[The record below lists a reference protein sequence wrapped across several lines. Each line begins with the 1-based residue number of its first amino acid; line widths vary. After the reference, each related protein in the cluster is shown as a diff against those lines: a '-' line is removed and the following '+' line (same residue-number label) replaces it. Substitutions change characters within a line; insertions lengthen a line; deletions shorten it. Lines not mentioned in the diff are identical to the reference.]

1 MCRDG
6 LDVHCRHIVYL
17 YTWSHLS
24 LETVGRSLRH
34 FSGFVLHLWIVFTWV
49 STMAY
54 HKRYWKKGTIRP
66 LVILIFL
73 TYQGRLYEAKMALC
87 WLQSSGTFFCT
98 KGPERRD
105 DIVRVNLENRIDAEI
120 QTILVSY
127 QRKISNEKVRK
138 GSPPK
143 NCLSYNSIFKVG
155 YWMRYASLFYRK
167 DVWKPL
173 IIIFVMFLMQQFSG
187 LTTITYYA
195 VDVLSDSHSSVNEYL
210 GTIIFGI
217 TRLAAHFLGSF
228 MLLRF
233 KRKHLFISSAL
244 ITGIGMTCLG
254 FTNSQWAKSH
264 NAIINKF

>member
-1 MCRDG
+1 
-6 LDVHCRHIVYL
+6 
-17 YTWSHLS
+17 
-24 LETVGRSLRH
+24 
-34 FSGFVLHLWIVFTWV
+34 
-49 STMAY
+49 
-54 HKRYWKKGTIRP
+54 
-66 LVILIFL
+66 
-73 TYQGRLYEAKMALC
+73 MALC

-105 DIVRVNLENRIDAEI
+105 DRVRVNLENRIDAEI

-127 QRKISNEKVRK
+127 QQKISNEKVKDVPK
-138 GSPPK
+138 GS
-143 NCLSYNSIFKVG
+143 NGLSYYSIFKVG

-254 FTNSQWAKSH
+254 FTNSQ
-264 NAIINKF
+264 

>member
-1 MCRDG
+1 
-6 LDVHCRHIVYL
+6 
-17 YTWSHLS
+17 
-24 LETVGRSLRH
+24 
-34 FSGFVLHLWIVFTWV
+34 
-49 STMAY
+49 
-54 HKRYWKKGTIRP
+54 
-66 LVILIFL
+66 
-73 TYQGRLYEAKMALC
+73 MALC

-105 DIVRVNLENRIDAEI
+105 DRVRVNLENRIDAEI

-138 GSPPK
+138 GSPFK
-143 NCLSYNSIFKVG
+143 NCPSYNSIFKVG

-254 FTNSQWAKSH
+254 FTNSQ
-264 NAIINKF
+264 